1 MENQI
6 PQNVEIQNPNKS
18 KKLQNWIVAVNVVLA
33 VVALIGVLVF
43 GMPEIQSIRMHKAHA
58 KTVQDTEVMDA
69 LASEKSNLEK
79 SVKLTSKKLDNLA
92 PKGSYLIVNSINN
105 EFFLYK
111 DGELL
116 HQGICSTGNN
126 TLLEGQNNK
135 KWFFKTPQGVFKI
148 RTKVKDPLW
157 VKPDWAFV
165 EEGLP
170 VPSPTHPSRYEYG
183 VLGDYAM
190 SIGNGYLIHGT
201 LYKRFLGLPV
211 THGCIRLN
219 DEDLKIVFDNMQL
232 GSSVYIY

>member
-6 PQNVEIQNPNKS
+6 PQNVEIQNPKNNK
-18 KKLQNWIVAVNVVLA
+18 KRQNIILTANIILGLIALVAV
-33 VVALIGVLVF
+33 LIFV
-43 GMPEIQSIRMHKAHA
+43 MPEIQSIRMRKAHA
-58 KTVQDTEVMDA
+58 KSVQEAEIMDA
-69 LASEKSNLEK
+69 LAKEKSILEK
-79 SVKLTSKKLDNLA
+79 SVKLTTKKLENLT

-105 EFFLYK
+105 EFFLFK
-111 DGELL
+111 SGELL

-165 EEGLP
+165 EDGLP
-170 VPSPTHPSRYEYG
+170 IPSPTHPSRYEYG

-219 DEDLKIVFDNMQL
+219 DEDLKIVFDNML
-232 GSSVYIY
+232 IGSSVYIY